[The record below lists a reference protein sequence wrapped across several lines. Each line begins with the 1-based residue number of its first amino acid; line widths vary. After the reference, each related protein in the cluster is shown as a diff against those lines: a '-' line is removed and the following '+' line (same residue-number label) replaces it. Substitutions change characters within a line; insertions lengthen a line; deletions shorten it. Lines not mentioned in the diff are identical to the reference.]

1 MGIVRKILGE
11 ETPTKEDLLT
21 IKDHIEEEIS
31 VASKLSK
38 IKKADSPKRKRAK
51 KNVEMFVKLEDY
63 NELIFQVKKLESAI
77 EKVEEIEKMHT
88 ELQDIH
94 DQFTEKLEVT
104 LTELEEVKEE
114 LSSRLDVD

>member
-21 IKDHIEEEIS
+21 IKDNIEEEI
-31 VASKLSK
+31 ADSKPSK
-38 IKKADSPKRKRAK
+38 IKKSKAPKRKQSR

-63 NELIFQVKKLESAI
+63 NELVFQIKKLESVI
-77 EKVEEIEKMHT
+77 GKVEEIEKMHT

-104 LTELEEVKEE
+104 LTELEEIKEE
-114 LSSRLDVD
+114 LGSRLDV